1 MADFNLVS
9 DFKPAGDQAQ
19 AIEALVNGIK
29 NKDKHQTLLGI
40 TGSGKTFTMAN
51 VIQEVQKPTLII
63 SHNKTL
69 AAQLFGEFKALFPDN
84 AVELFISY
92 YDYYQPEAYMPV
104 SDTFIEKDSSIDEE
118 IDKLRIK
125 STASLS
131 SRKDVIIIASVSCI
145 YGIGSPSSYKDLFVF
160 IKKGD
165 ILDIKSFFKKLVNI
179 HYNRNDMVLEP
190 GTFRLRGDVIEI
202 FPRYEDYPIRIE
214 LFGDEVDRIYSFDP
228 LKFSVLNEQDSV
240 SIFPAKHFV
249 VTRQILEQAME
260 KIRVEL
266 GERLMHFKE
275 NGMLL
280 EAQRLEQRTL
290 FDLEMMMELGYCSGI
305 ENYSRH
311 IDGRRKGQRPFT
323 LLDFFSDDFLI
334 FADESHVSIPQLNAM
349 YNGDRSRKETLIEY
363 GFRLPSAIDN
373 RPMKFS
379 EFEETVNQII
389 YVSATPSNYELEK
402 SKGVYIEQIIRP
414 TGLLDPNIILK
425 PTEGQIDDIIK
436 NINDVVSRKEKILI
450 TTLTKKMAEKLTD
463 YLKGVG
469 IRAEYMHSDI
479 DTIERIK
486 ILTAL
491 RNDEFDV
498 LVGINLLREGLDLPE
513 VSLIVVID
521 ADKEGFLRSKTS
533 LLQVA
538 GRAARNINGTVILYA
553 DKITKSMQH
562 LIDETKRRRKIQK
575 DFNKKHNIIP
585 QTIKKKNRDLLT
597 SMMVRDNQKIDS
609 KFKLDELDCKIEDL
623 DNIEILD
630 LIEKSKRKMK
640 KHAQNFQFEEAALLR
655 DQIIKLNE
663 KIKK

>member
-1 MADFNLVS
+1 
-9 DFKPAGDQAQ
+9 
-19 AIEALVNGIK
+19 
-29 NKDKHQTLLGI
+29 
-40 TGSGKTFTMAN
+40 
-51 VIQEVQKPTLII
+51 
-63 SHNKTL
+63 
-69 AAQLFGEFKALFPDN
+69 
-84 AVELFISY
+84 
-92 YDYYQPEAYMPV
+92 
-104 SDTFIEKDSSIDEE
+104 
-118 IDKLRIK
+118 
-125 STASLS
+125 
-131 SRKDVIIIASVSCI
+131 
-145 YGIGSPSSYKDLFVF
+145 
-160 IKKGD
+160 
-165 ILDIKSFFKKLVNI
+165 
-179 HYNRNDMVLEP
+179 
-190 GTFRLRGDVIEI
+190 
-202 FPRYEDYPIRIE
+202 
-214 LFGDEVDRIYSFDP
+214 
-228 LKFSVLNEQDSV
+228 
-240 SIFPAKHFV
+240 
-249 VTRQILEQAME
+249 ME

-266 GERLMHFKE
+266 GERLMYFKE

-311 IDGRRKGQRPFT
+311 IDGRKKGQRPFT
-323 LLDFFSDDFLI
+323 LIDFFSDDFLI

-349 YNGDRSRKETLIEY
+349 YNGDRSRKQTLIEY

-379 EFEETVNQII
+379 EFEQAVNQIV
-389 YVSATPSNYELEK
+389 YVSATPSGYELEK

-414 TGLLDPNIILK
+414 TGLLDPNIVLK
-425 PTEGQIDDIIK
+425 PTKGQIDDIIK

-469 IRAEYMHSDI
+469 VRAEYMHSDI

-538 GRAARNINGTVILYA
+538 GRAARNINGTVMLYA

-562 LIDETKRRRKIQK
+562 LMDETKRRRKIQK
-575 DFNKKHNIIP
+575 DFNKQHNIIP

-597 SMMVRDNQKIDS
+597 SMMVRDNQKAES
-609 KFKLDELDCKIEDL
+609 KFKLDNFDYKIEDL
-623 DNIEILD
+623 DNLEILD

>member
-1 MADFNLVS
+1 MADFKLIS

-19 AIEALVNGIK
+19 AIKALVKGIE

-160 IKKGD
+160 IKKGE
-165 ILDIKSFFKKLVNI
+165 IVDIKSFFKKLVNI

-228 LKFSVLNEQDSV
+228 LKFSVLNEQDSI

-249 VTRQILEQAME
+249 VTRETLEKAME

-311 IDGRRKGQRPFT
+311 IDGRKKGQRPFT
-323 LLDFFSDDFLI
+323 LIDFFSDDFLI

-349 YNGDRSRKETLIEY
+349 YNGDRSRKQTLIEY

-379 EFEETVNQII
+379 EFEQAVNQII
-389 YVSATPSNYELEK
+389 YVSATPSGYELEK

-414 TGLLDPNIILK
+414 TGLLDPNIVLK
-425 PTEGQIDDIIK
+425 PTKGQIDDIIK
-436 NINDVVSRKEKILI
+436 NINVVVSRKEKILI

-469 IRAEYMHSDI
+469 VRAEYMHSDI

-538 GRAARNINGTVILYA
+538 GRAARNINGTVMLYA

-562 LIDETKRRRKIQK
+562 LMDETKRRRKIQK

-585 QTIKKKNRDLLT
+585 ETIKKKNRDLLT
-597 SMMVRDNQKIDS
+597 SMMVRDNQKAES
-609 KFKLDELDCKIEDL
+609 KFKLDDLDCKIEDL
-623 DNIEILD
+623 DNLEILD

>member
-1 MADFNLVS
+1 MADFKLVS

-19 AIEALVNGIK
+19 AIDALVKGIK

-51 VIQEVQKPTLII
+51 VIQKVQKPTLVL

-131 SRKDVIIIASVSCI
+131 SREDVIIIASVSCI
-145 YGIGSPSSYKDLFVF
+145 YGIGSPRSYKNLFVF
-160 IKKGD
+160 IKKGET
-165 ILDIKSFFKKLVNI
+165 IDIKSFFKKLINI
-179 HYNRNDMVLEP
+179 HYNRNDMILEP

-214 LFGDEVDRIYSFDP
+214 LFGDEVDRIYSFDT
-228 LKFSVLNEQDSV
+228 LKFSVLSEQDSI

-249 VTRQILEQAME
+249 VTRKTLEEAME

-311 IDGRRKGQRPFT
+311 IDKREKGQRPFT

-349 YNGDRSRKETLIEY
+349 YKGDRSRKETLVEY

-379 EFEETVNQII
+379 EFEKAVNQII

-402 SKGVYIEQIIRP
+402 SNGVYTEQIIRP
-414 TGLLDPNIILK
+414 TGLLDPNIIIK
-425 PTEGQIDDIIK
+425 PTKGQIDDIIA
-436 NINDVVSRKEKILI
+436 NINDVISRKEKILI

-491 RNDEFDV
+491 RNDDFDV

-513 VSLIVVID
+513 VSLIIVID

-538 GRAARNINGTVILYA
+538 GRAARNINGKVILYA
-553 DKITKSMQH
+553 DKVTKSMQH

-585 QTIKKKNRDLLT
+585 QTIKKKNRDILT
-597 SMMVRDNQKIDS
+597 SMMINDS
-609 KFKLDELDCKIEDL
+609 EKDSSNLKIENLDYKIENL
-623 DNIEILD
+623 DNIEKLD

-640 KHAQNFQFEEAALLR
+640 KYAQNFQFEQAALLR
-655 DQIIKLNE
+655 DQIIKLSE